1 MASGSVGVGHVRP
14 LQDPRHS
21 ADKTIM
27 FEWKEE
33 FSIGMP
39 HIDAQ
44 HQELFRLA
52 ENLYKAMSAG
62 QGKAALEAT
71 LDRLVRYTEEH
82 FAAEERLMRLNDYNA
97 QIAHKTEHQ
106 ALTRQVRQFQADF
119 EGGRTTMAVPVLQFV
134 RTWLEE
140 HIKGSDMKLA
150 NFVRLRTAA

>member
-1 MASGSVGVGHVRP
+1 
-14 LQDPRHS
+14 
-21 ADKTIM
+21 M

-33 FSIGMP
+33 FSVRMP

-62 QGKAALEAT
+62 QGKAALEET
-71 LDRLVRYTEEH
+71 LDRLVRYTEDH

-97 QIAHKTEHQ
+97 QVAHKAEHQ
-106 ALTRQVRQFQADF
+106 ALTRQVKQFQADF
-119 EGGRTTMAVPVLQFV
+119 KSGRTTMAVPVLQFL
-134 RTWLEE
+134 RNWLEE

-150 NFVRLRTAA
+150 TFIRLRTAA